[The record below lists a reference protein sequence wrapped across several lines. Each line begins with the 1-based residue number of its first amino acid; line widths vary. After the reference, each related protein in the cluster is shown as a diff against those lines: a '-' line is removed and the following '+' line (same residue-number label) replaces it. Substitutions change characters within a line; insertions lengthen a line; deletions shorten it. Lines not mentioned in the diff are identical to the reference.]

1 MKTSLFAYIIKF
13 RRGIAAVCASLAVLM
28 VISALTGGKSDHT
41 VVVVASRA
49 LAPGTQIAADDLTEG
64 TLPASTV
71 WSGMFS
77 TPGALVGRTT
87 SHAIAAGQPLG
98 RSDIVGTD
106 LLRGLRAGTVA
117 VEIAPSQISNTSML
131 QAGHRIDLYATDRD
145 GDRTATLI
153 AHDVVVLA
161 QGGQEAKATN
171 ISGLSTS
178 TQATAVMVGLSPTDA
193 RKLAASMN
201 TYQLVAVLLN

>member
-41 VVVVASRA
+41 VVVASHA

-71 WSGMFS
+71 WSGVFS

>member
-1 MKTSLFAYIIKF
+1 MKTSLIAYIIKF

-41 VVVVASRA
+41 VAVASHA
-49 LAPGTQIAADDLTEG
+49 LAAGTQIAADDLTEA
-64 TLPASTV
+64 TLPARTV
-71 WSGMFS
+71 WSGLFS

-98 RSDIVGTD
+98 RSDIVSTD
-106 LLRGLRAGTVA
+106 LLRGMRAGTVA

-161 QGGQEAKATN
+161 QGGREAQGTN

-178 TQATAVMVGLSPTDA
+178 TQATAVMVGLSPADA